1 MLEVAAD
8 VVYFF
13 LVVGSPALQ
22 FPELVFHGHFFL
34 DEGHLAVEQ
43 HLVVLTVVDEV
54 AAHVVHGLEVGF
66 VGLLEGPCVLA
77 EEFVPLLHITEPI
90 C

>member
-1 MLEVAAD
+1 
-8 VVYFF
+8 
-13 LVVGSPALQ
+13 
-22 FPELVFHGHFFL
+22 
-34 DEGHLAVEQ
+34 
-43 HLVVLTVVDEV
+43 VVLTVVDEV